1 MVDFEVL
8 NSQLRRT
15 VATRIASRQLTGLS
29 LARKTGFRQAHIS
42 NYLRRRRGLSLEGMD
57 RILTVLGISILDLIP
72 AGELS
77 EHLPKDAADRE
88 YEGVAL
94 VDANSLSEPQP
105 QLRHVQE
112 KLKFKRNFLR
122 RLRPDAVTGRA
133 TWVRFLL
140 FKASDADGAAMYPR
154 LVPRATLLIDRHY
167 NSLRP
172 YRRGDTN
179 MYAVLKDHSVLVR
192 NVEITG
198 KQLTLR
204 PEVKS
209 YPLDFIPIS
218 AGRSYGDYILGR
230 VCHVSI
236 ET

>member
-1 MVDFEVL
+1 MVYFERL
-8 NSQLRRT
+8 NSQLRDA

-42 NYLRRRRGLSLEGMD
+42 NYLHRRRGLSLDGMD
-57 RILTVLGISILDLIP
+57 RILDVLGLSVLDLIP

-77 EHLPKDAADRE
+77 ERLPKDAADRE

-94 VDANSLSEPQP
+94 VDAAALREPQP
-105 QLRHVQE
+105 QLQRIQE
-112 KLKFKRNFLR
+112 QLKFKRNFLR
-122 RLRPDAVTGRA
+122 RLRPDAVTPRA
-133 TWVRFLL
+133 SWVRFLL
-140 FKASDADGAAMYPR
+140 YKASEEDGAAMYPR
-154 LVPRATLLIDRHY
+154 VLPRATLLIDRQY
-167 NSLRP
+167 NSLRA

-179 MYAVLKDHSVLVR
+179 MYAVLKGHSVLVR

-204 PEVKS
+204 PEINTK
-209 YPLDFIPIS
+209 PLDFIPIES
-218 AGRSYGDYILGR
+218 SHSYGDYILGR